1 MLHETLGTMHRA
13 VLFKKA
19 SDNNTVQC
27 TACSH
32 YCAIPE
38 NKTGICGV
46 RKNVNGTLF
55 LIVYGKPVALHI
67 DPIEKKPLYH
77 FYPGEK
83 VLSLGTFGC
92 NFRCDFCQN
101 YEMSQM
107 KDEDRSGNKVDYFSE
122 QLEDWSPGR
131 IVQYAQEKNIP
142 MISYTY
148 NEPAIFVEY
157 AHDIMLLAHEN
168 NIKNVYVSNGYE
180 SREALE
186 YVGPYLDAANIDL
199 KSFRDEFYRKLC
211 GGKLMPVFETIKN
224 LYERGVWLEITTL
237 VIPGE
242 NDSDEELQQI
252 AEFIAGIDKNIPW
265 HISRFFP
272 TYKMMDKE
280 ITSYASLER
289 AREIGKAVGL
299 KYVYVGNVM

>member
-1 MLHETLGTMHRA
+1 MHPA
-13 VLFKKA
+13 VLFKKTK
-19 SDNNTVQC
+19 DNTRVQC

-32 YCAIPE
+32 YCVIQE

-101 YEMSQM
+101 YEISQM
-107 KDEDRSGNKVDYFSE
+107 KDEDRRGQKVNYFSD
-122 QLEDWSPGR
+122 QLDDWPPER
-131 IVQYAQEKNIP
+131 VVNFALQRKIP

-157 AHDIMLLAHEN
+157 AHDIMVLAREKGL
-168 NIKNVYVSNGYE
+168 KNVYVSNGFE
-180 SREALE
+180 STEALE
-186 YVGPYLDAANIDL
+186 YVGPYLDAANIDI
-199 KSFRDEFYRKLC
+199 KSFRDEFYRKIC
-211 GGKLMPVFETIKN
+211 GGRLLPVLQTIQD
-224 LYERGVWLEITTL
+224 LYKRGVWVEITTL
-237 VIPGE
+237 LIPKE
-242 NDSDEELQQI
+242 NDSEEELKQI
-252 AEFIAGIDKNIPW
+252 AEFIAGIDKDIPW

-272 TYKMMDKE
+272 CYKMMDKTVTP
-280 ITSYASLER
+280 ISTLKR
-289 AREIGKAVGL
+289 AKEIGESVGL
-299 KYVYVGNVM
+299 KYVYVGNV